1 MDSAGLPGWDKV
13 CRLANALL
21 NLNSFVTNLE
31 VENIKRLYAD
41 LDEYDRQALKF
52 APHYRKAKG
61 RFQQS
66 KNRSSPVGVESMSRY
81 VSACSKTR
89 SSSVPYTAYSKC
101 RCII

>member
-52 APHYRKAKG
+52 PA
-61 RFQQS
+61 
-66 KNRSSPVGVESMSRY
+66 
-81 VSACSKTR
+81 TL
-89 SSSVPYTAYSKC
+89 
-101 RCII
+101 